1 MDETTNN
8 SLVLMEEDSGIAGK
22 LMSRTAMVCTMK
34 PQDDAERAALFN
46 AMNNPE
52 KRLRECVNMTLMIKD
67 VFCEEVEILD
77 KKTGELKRC
86 PRIVLI
92 DENLI
97 GYQCVSMGVFSALK
111 KIIRLYGEPTWET
124 PIPLEVKL
132 IAKGERVITTLNIVA
147 S

>member
-1 MDETTNN
+1 MENENN
-8 SLVLMEEDSGIAGK
+8 SLMIMDDEGGIAGQ

-34 PQDDAERAALFN
+34 PTTDTERAALFN

-67 VFCEEVEILD
+67 IFCEEVELVD
-77 KKTGELKRC
+77 KRTGELKRC

-92 DENLI
+92 DENLV
-97 GYQCVSMGVFSALK
+97 GYQCVSLGVFSALK

-124 PIPLEVKL
+124 PIPMEVKL
-132 IAKGERVITTLNIVA
+132 ITKGERVITTLNIA
-147 S
+147 NN